1 MLRKSIR
8 FLVSDPFVS
17 WGGLTCQCFN
27 TGRLSK
33 HENSYGG
40 QFDKLFLVSFSYWL
54 KKEKNTD
61 AAKSPSFPINRTE
74 PLFLSSKG
82 LEDGVHIEL
91 GTIHGSQAGVL
102 SHSQPQGL
110 SHFAFCLPCPLGFD
124 PIFELTCM
132 ILSSFELFKCMWQN
146 HTKGKLIDREFIGVV
161 MKNLVYGRITYLHSV
176 KGAEMAPTMGGAH
189 DNNTLLVRKLP
200 DVDTRYVK
208 FGSCK

>member
-1 MLRKSIR
+1 MAEERKKTPTRQSVR
-8 FLVSDPFVS
+8 PF
-17 WGGLTCQCFN
+17 
-27 TGRLSK
+27 R
-33 HENSYGG
+33 
-40 QFDKLFLVSFSYWL
+40 
-54 KKEKNTD
+54 
-61 AAKSPSFPINRTE
+61 ATE

-161 MKNLVYGRITYLHSV
+161 MKNLVYGRITYFYLHSV